1 MKRLRR
7 WSVPLAVPFV
17 RLWVLV
23 LLAGLAPPLSAGT
36 VDPAQDPAA
45 EEAEDEKEGPKFSFH
60 AYLSQAYAMSDGH
73 QIFGIPEGGT
83 TDYRNIAL
91 QFRYEMTPRDI
102 VVAQIAHDRR
112 GRSTLNEVYDD
123 VELDWA
129 FYERRLSDATSVK
142 VGKMQLPF
150 GVYNEIRDVGTLLP
164 FYTPPLNFYVEN
176 YSSESVEGIMLSHA
190 FHSGG
195 EWSVDSDAYFGGWD
209 RVEQDP
215 PSGNVVVARAENAV
229 GTQLWLNTPVSGLR
243 FGLSGFRFQAEGR
256 LNQAY
261 ETDTVQAYAFSADG
275 SFQRFFARSE
285 VLWSEAPFR
294 LTPDFVIPH
303 IVYLAYYGQLGFELT
318 PKWSLNLQ
326 ADFAKVDFKLIPEL
340 DLSEDYA
347 LGVLYRFKYNVVA
360 KAEIHRNKGF
370 LVENELS
377 VAPLKTYYGIV
388 SWSTSF

>member
-1 MKRLRR
+1 MNRSRR
-7 WSVPLAVPFV
+7 PLWSVPLAALFV
-17 RLWVLV
+17 RAWALILLFGLV
-23 LLAGLAPPLSAGT
+23 PPLSAGT
-36 VDPAQDPAA
+36 DPAQEPAEA
-45 EEAEDEKEGPKFSFH
+45 EEEKEAPKFSFH
-60 AYLSQAYAMSDGH
+60 AYLTQAYAMSDGH

-83 TDYRNIAL
+83 ADYRNIAL
-91 QFRYEMTPRDI
+91 QFRYELTPRDI
-102 VVAQIAHDRR
+102 VVAQMAHDRR
-112 GRSTLNEVYDD
+112 GRSTLNDAYDE

-129 FYERRLSDATSVK
+129 FYERRLSDTTSVK

-190 FHSGG
+190 FERGG
-195 EWSVDSDAYFGGWD
+195 GWSVDSDVYFGGWD

-215 PSGNVVVARAENAV
+215 PSGQVVVARAENAV

-261 ETDTVQAYAFSADG
+261 ETDTVQAYAFSVDG

-294 LTPDFVIPH
+294 LGPDFVIPH
-303 IVYLAYYGQLGFELT
+303 IVYLAYYGQLGFDLT

-326 ADFAKVDFKLIPEL
+326 ADFAKVDFKTIPVI

-347 LGVLYRFKYNVVA
+347 LGVLYRFKYNIVA
-360 KAEIHRNKGF
+360 KAEIHRNEGF

-377 VAPLKTYYGIV
+377 ATPLKTYYGIV